1 MNRDTLRD
9 LTVFGLLLAL
19 GVLGRWAQPTW
30 NFTPLAAVTVLG
42 GFYFRQAMP
51 AILLPIGILAVSDL
65 LLPAHDGWPVM
76 ISVHLMMIVPLLLG
90 RSARNCQGLRRGV
103 MLGLCGIVPATAFFL
118 VTNFAVWM
126 FRSTYA
132 ATFEGLLSCYA
143 AGLPFYRWMLAGDV
157 FYLVVLLG
165 CLAIAGA
172 AKPRDCNP
180 LAPIPRHMRVG

>member
-9 LTVFGLLLAL
+9 LAVFGLLLAI
-19 GVLGRWAQPTW
+19 GVLGRWAQPAW

-51 AILLPIGILAVSDL
+51 AILLPIGILAVSDI
-65 LLPAHDGWPVM
+65 LLPVHDSWPVM

-90 RSARNCQGLRRGV
+90 RSARNSQGLRRGV
-103 MLGLCGIVPATAFFL
+103 MLGLGGFVPATTFFV

-126 FRSTYA
+126 FKSTYEA
-132 ATFEGLLSCYA
+132 SFQGLLSCYA
-143 AGLPFYRWMLAGDV
+143 AAVPFYRWMLAGDV

-165 CLAIAGA
+165 CLAIASA
-172 AKPRDCNP
+172 A
-180 LAPIPRHMRVG
+180 APAANRGQA